1 MDAIAS
7 ARASEFMS
15 SYVTSSYL
23 DPSSDPQ
30 HHAAMD
36 RSLAEFRLVTQD
48 LARVESMLD
57 EIAGHRAF
65 MQWMTTRIEE
75 ATQQGEDTYML
86 RWDRG
91 FAGAKVRELQDRLA
105 ALLGPSLEARLA
117 DSRETFRLGYLES
130 GLLGRMTGWAGD
142 APDIQEALDGMLIPD
157 SAQAVVNQYL
167 YSIGQLQ
174 RDSTSL
180 ARALARPPRRAAPCA
195 NSTRRH
201 SLIGS
206 SRRSPRCRP

>member
-30 HHAAMD
+30 PHAAMD
-36 RSLAEFRLVTQD
+36 RSLAEFRLVTED
-48 LARVESMLD
+48 LARVQSMLD

-65 MQWMTTRIEE
+65 MQWMTTRIQE
-75 ATQQGEDTYML
+75 AEQRGEDTYL
-86 RWDRG
+86 LKWDRG

-117 DSRETFRLGYLES
+117 DSRQAFRLGYLES
-130 GLLGRMTGWAGD
+130 GALGRMPGWAGD
-142 APDIQEALDGMLIPD
+142 APDIQAALDGMLVTD

-167 YSIGQLQ
+167 YSIGVLQ
-174 RDSTSL
+174 RDSAAL
-180 ARALARPPRRAAPCA
+180 ASALARPPASQPPAP
-195 NSTRRH
+195 TIR
-201 SLIGS
+201 GD
-206 SRRSPRCRP
+206 PR